1 MYDSQTG
8 KAVAG
13 VHGDF
18 PPCAVCAGL
27 NWSVVY
33 DGPVRDGAFGKTK
46 AARIGRC
53 DQCGIERLAE
63 GICLPE
69 AAYEDKEYRSSLGQD
84 HDSLHH
90 FQTHDELARFPLE
103 ALWPMS
109 LRGKTV
115 ADVGCGGGSLLDHV
129 KGVCARAVAIDPDRL
144 FGADLQ
150 KRGYRWYPRVQDAAS
165 EFTCRVDVAF
175 LSQVIEHVPDPR
187 ELLASIRG
195 LLAPGGVL
203 LVSTPN
209 RQDIMMDLLPADFP
223 AFFYRTQHRWYFD
236 ASTLTRCANA
246 AGLAA
251 VEVRTIHR
259 YGMANAMLWMRD
271 RKPSGR
277 GQLAGI
283 DRNADDLWKTYL
295 NASGRGDN
303 LFAVLKAQ

>member
-1 MYDSQTG
+1 MNDSYSA

-13 VHGDF
+13 AHGDF
-18 PPCAVCAGL
+18 PPCAICAST

-33 DGPVRDGAFGKTK
+33 DGLIRDGAFGKTR
-46 AARIGRC
+46 AATIGRC
-53 DQCGIERLAE
+53 GQCGIERLAE
-63 GICLPE
+63 GACLPE
-69 AAYEDKEYRSSLGQD
+69 VAYEGEDYRGSLGQD

-109 LRGKTV
+109 LRGKVV

-129 KGVCARAVAIDPDRL
+129 KELCAAAVAIDPDRL

-150 KRGYRWYPRVQDAAS
+150 KRGYRWYRSVQDAAP
-165 EFTCRVDVAF
+165 EFAGKIDVAF
-175 LSQVIEHVPDPR
+175 LSQVIEHVSNPR
-187 ELLASIRG
+187 ELLAGIRG

-209 RQDIMMDLLPADFP
+209 RRDIMMDLLPADFP
-223 AFFYRTQHRWYFD
+223 PFFYRTQHRWYFD
-236 ASTLTRCANA
+236 ALTLSRCAEA
-246 AGLAA
+246 AGLA
-251 VEVRTIHR
+251 VGEVRTIHR
-259 YGMANAMLWMRD
+259 YGMANTMLWLRD

-283 DRNADDLWKTYL
+283 DGTADGLWKTYL
-295 NASGRGDN
+295 DASGRGDN
-303 LFAVLKAQ
+303 LFAILKAQ